1 VGLFIHVSP
10 FIKNH
15 MISLEQY
22 ADLCVAMSD
31 TAGDTAKE
39 AAIAASSGV
48 STADWEAAKVH
59 YTALMS
65 SPTDMGK
72 TAMAFMPL
80 YQAALDK
87 KRGGGEP
94 CTLELYAK
102 IHAEMA
108 FKKDP
113 NNPGQKIDYNI
124 VLASHGYTHQ
134 SWLECESYWT
144 PRVGSPDQ
152 PKWDPVLGAKFREL
166 MQKESDIIY
175 GIVR

>member
-1 VGLFIHVSP
+1 
-10 FIKNH
+10 

-22 ADLCVAMSD
+22 ADLCVAMSE

-39 AAIAASSGV
+39 AAIAAEAGV
-48 STADWEAAKVH
+48 SAADWESAKAH
-59 YTALMS
+59 YTAQMS

-80 YQAALDK
+80 YQAALDR

-102 IHAEMA
+102 VKAEMA

-113 NNPGQKIDYNI
+113 NDPTKQINYHI
-124 VLASHGYTHQ
+124 VLADHGYYHQ
-134 SWLECESYWT
+134 TWLECESYWT
-144 PRVGSPDQ
+144 PRVGSPDEA
-152 PKWDPVLGAKFREL
+152 KYDAVLGAKFREL
-166 MQKESDIIY
+166 MQKESDIIF

>member
-1 VGLFIHVSP
+1 
-10 FIKNH
+10 
-15 MISLEQY
+15 MITLEQY

-39 AAIAASSGV
+39 ATIAAEAGV
-48 STADWEAAKVH
+48 SASDWEAAKVH

-80 YQAALDK
+80 YQAALDR

-94 CTLELYAK
+94 CTLELYTK

-113 NNPGQKIDYNI
+113 NDSSKQINYHI
-124 VLASHGYTHQ
+124 VLADHGYYHQ
-134 SWLECESYWT
+134 TWLECESYWT
-144 PRVGSPDQ
+144 PRVGSPEEAKYDA
-152 PKWDPVLGAKFREL
+152 VLGAKFREL
-166 MQKESDIIY
+166 MQKESDIIF